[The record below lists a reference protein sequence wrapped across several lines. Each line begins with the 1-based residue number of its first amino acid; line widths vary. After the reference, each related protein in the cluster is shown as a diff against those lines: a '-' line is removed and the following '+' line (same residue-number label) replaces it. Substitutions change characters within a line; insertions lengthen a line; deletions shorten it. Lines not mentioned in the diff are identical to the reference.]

1 MRLLVSL
8 LSVLL
13 LLFADFASAEHH
25 HEDHE
30 LHIDCSLCIIQH
42 VQTDA
47 PSYQPSVKLRLITFF
62 VKTEPYLQTLPFRP
76 LLKTTYGRAPPT
88 S

>member
-1 MRLLVSL
+1 MVSL

-47 PSYQPSVKLRLITFF
+47 PSYQPSVKFRLIALF
-62 VKTEPYLQTLPFRP
+62 VKIEPYLQTLSFRP